1 VAVKLAEAGGRI
13 LIPTLLNRDDQFSGD
28 PKVRFTNLSHREW
41 IWRMGYETGR
51 TPIGYEVDGVV
62 HGLNLL
68 ANSLTQQP
76 KAGAPLMVFGHGEG
90 GLVALITAAV
100 DPRVKAAWVSG
111 YFQKRDTTE
120 WLEPIDRAIW
130 RRSLGFQDAE
140 LAAFSATKFG
150 GGILIIDRTDGP
162 TIAGPKPPKN
172 GRDDAADGSLR
183 PATTNEIEIEL
194 ARARKLAGADSGRII
209 DVSNHEQAI
218 AKVAEKLSIAIPEST
233 AKLHRSGSLPNADL
247 RMKWQIDQ
255 WAAHTQKL
263 VQTSE
268 LRRFKY
274 FQNANP
280 QKPDDWAAATA
291 PLRREFWEEQIG
303 KMPEATE
310 PMKIE
315 SKLVYEQPNFN
326 GYAVK
331 IPVYKDVWSYGV
343 LLMPKD
349 IKPGEK
355 RPVVVCQHG
364 LEGRPDDI
372 VDPSKKTVYH
382 AYGAA
387 LADRGYIVFAPQN
400 PYIGRERFRT
410 IQRKAWPLGQSL
422 FAVIFRQHERI
433 LQWLESHESVD
444 TSRIAFYGL
453 SYGGKS
459 AMRIPAALEK
469 YCLSICSADFDEWVI
484 KCVNTDRQYSYMF
497 TIEYDMYEW
506 DLASRFNYAEMAALI
521 APRPFMVER
530 GHFDGV
536 APDEWVGYEFAKV
549 KRTYDLLG
557 LKDRVGLAYF
567 NRGHEID
574 GEETFAFLARHLNW
588 PRGAKKLHST
598 PTMK

>member
-1 VAVKLAEAGGRI
+1 
-13 LIPTLLNRDDQFSGD
+13 
-28 PKVRFTNLSHREW
+28 
-41 IWRMGYETGR
+41 
-51 TPIGYEVDGVV
+51 
-62 HGLNLL
+62 
-68 ANSLTQQP
+68 
-76 KAGAPLMVFGHGEG
+76 
-90 GLVALITAAV
+90 
-100 DPRVKAAWVSG
+100 
-111 YFQKRDTTE
+111 
-120 WLEPIDRAIW
+120 
-130 RRSLGFQDAE
+130 
-140 LAAFSATKFG
+140 
-150 GGILIIDRTDGP
+150 
-162 TIAGPKPPKN
+162 
-172 GRDDAADGSLR
+172 
-183 PATTNEIEIEL
+183 
-194 ARARKLAGADSGRII
+194 
-209 DVSNHEQAI
+209 
-218 AKVAEKLSIAIPEST
+218 
-233 AKLHRSGSLPNADL
+233 
-247 RMKWQIDQ
+247 
-255 WAAHTQKL
+255 
-263 VQTSE
+263 
-268 LRRFKY
+268 
-274 FQNANP
+274 
-280 QKPDDWAAATA
+280 
-291 PLRREFWEEQIG
+291 
-303 KMPEATE
+303 
-310 PMKIE
+310 
-315 SKLVYEQPNFN
+315 
-326 GYAVK
+326 
-331 IPVYKDVWSYGV
+331 
-343 LLMPKD
+343 MPKD

-588 PRGAKKLHST
+588 PRGAKKLHPT